1 MITAQSLYVDLVKPS
16 CSRLCRNRKTWY
28 NQRKAI
34 ICKVMELIPVQEIH
48 TCEVTEKRELTEN
61 VFSLKIICPAVAE
74 AARAGQ
80 FVMVRCGAERVLRR
94 PISICRISGETIELV
109 FERKGGGTRWLAE
122 CARGHMLDILGPLG
136 NGFDLPSGRV
146 IMIGGGIGAP
156 PLLFAAESLRGRADC
171 ILGFR
176 SAANVILAEDFRQ
189 VCGKVI
195 LTTDDGSLGLHGTV
209 AGPLEEL
216 LKEGGYEAV
225 AACGPRPMLSA
236 VASLSRLYAVKC
248 FVSLE
253 ERMGC
258 GVGACVVCACETT
271 ASGGE
276 RTMSRVCR
284 DGPVFDAH
292 DVVWE

>member
-1 MITAQSLYVDLVKPS
+1 MSDVYS
-16 CSRLCRNRKTWY
+16 
-28 NQRKAI
+28 
-34 ICKVMELIPVQEIH
+34 
-48 TCEVTEKRELTEN
+48 CEVTEIRELAESI
-61 VFSLKIICPAVAE
+61 FSLGIICPSAAE
-74 AARAGQ
+74 NARAGQ
-80 FVMVRCGAERVLRR
+80 FVMVRCGEERVLRR
-94 PISICRISGETIELV
+94 PISICRVYGEMIELV
-109 FERKGGGTRWLAE
+109 FERKGGGTRWLADRS
-122 CARGHMLDILGPLG
+122 RGEMLNILGPLG
-136 NGFDLPSGRV
+136 NGFHLPEGR
-146 IMIGGGIGAP
+146 IIIIGGGIGSP
-156 PLLFAAESLRGRADC
+156 PMLFTAESVKDEADC

-176 SAANVILAEDFRQ
+176 SAANVILAEYFRQ

-236 VASLSRLYAVKC
+236 VASLSRRYEVKC

-258 GVGACVVCACETT
+258 GVGACVVCACETI

-276 RTMSRVCR
+276 KTMSRVCR
-284 DGPVFDAH
+284 DGPVFDAR